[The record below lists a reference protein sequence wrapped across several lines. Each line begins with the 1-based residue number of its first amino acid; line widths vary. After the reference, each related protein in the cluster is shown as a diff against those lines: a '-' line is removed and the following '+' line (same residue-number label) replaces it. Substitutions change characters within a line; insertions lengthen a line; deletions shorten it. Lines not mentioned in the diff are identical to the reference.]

1 MQLGILV
8 AMKDTDQNIPNKER
22 DMIPTDFKELSIGT
36 STYCIKLMG
45 LATYAAHK
53 WQDKAQSTKTVAIPT
68 NVSMKL
74 NYRKTE
80 KLTDHSRRIPSEY
93 VRDTESLIKVELH
106 MSTIIGADH
115 TTYPAVPK
123 NTTNYR

>member
-1 MQLGILV
+1 
-8 AMKDTDQNIPNKER
+8 MKDTKYPIQEKGYN
-22 DMIPTDFKELSIGT
+22 TKELQGIINRNKHRGPA
-36 STYCIKLMG
+36 YCIKIMG
-45 LATYAAHK
+45 LASYAAHE

-123 NTTNYR
+123 NMTNYR